1 MAIFDTVII
10 GIVAVLI
17 SLKVILLAA
26 AAVLFVSGLTARIRQ
41 HKTAL
46 RPSSPGHPRLD
57 LWA

>member
-26 AAVLFVSGLTARIRQ
+26 AAVPFVSGLTARIQQR
-41 HKTAL
+41 KTAL